1 MTSVQDPI
9 LVTGAAGFIGY
20 HVARLLSRQGRPVV
34 GLDNLNA
41 YYDPALKQ
49 ARLAELGR
57 SNAFQFEKCD
67 LADRS
72 RLGEI
77 FAAHRFAK
85 VIHLGA
91 QAGVRYSLLD
101 PLAYADSNLTGFL
114 NVLEGCRQSGCAH
127 LLYAS
132 SSSVYGAN
140 TTTPFRTA
148 DNVDHP
154 LSLYAATKKANEAM
168 AHSYAHL
175 FRIPMTG
182 LRFFTVYGPWG
193 RPDMAMWL
201 FTEAIQ
207 QGKPIRLFNHG
218 RMRRDFTYV
227 DDVVEAVVRLVD
239 RPAEPDPEWSGAK
252 PNPATSNAPWRV
264 YNIGNHTP
272 VEVTEVV
279 RLLEQALG
287 REAKR
292 ELLPM
297 QPGDV
302 PETCADVAD
311 LEAAVGFRPNTP
323 IAEGVRRFVDWYR
336 DYTG

>member
-1 MTSVQDPI
+1 
-9 LVTGAAGFIGY
+9 
-20 HVARLLSRQGRPVV
+20 
-34 GLDNLNA
+34 
-41 YYDPALKQ
+41 
-49 ARLAELGR
+49 
-57 SNAFQFEKCD
+57 
-67 LADRS
+67 
-72 RLGEI
+72 
-77 FAAHRFAK
+77 
-85 VIHLGA
+85 
-91 QAGVRYSLLD
+91 
-101 PLAYADSNLTGFL
+101 
-114 NVLEGCRQSGCAH
+114 
-127 LLYAS
+127 
-132 SSSVYGAN
+132 
-140 TTTPFRTA
+140 
-148 DNVDHP
+148 
-154 LSLYAATKKANEAM
+154 
-168 AHSYAHL
+168 
-175 FRIPMTG
+175 
-182 LRFFTVYGPWG
+182 
-193 RPDMAMWL
+193 
-201 FTEAIQ
+201 
-207 QGKPIRLFNHG
+207 
-218 RMRRDFTYV
+218 
-227 DDVVEAVVRLVD
+227 VRLVD